1 MKKLSRIALLLT
13 LIVAGA
19 GTPALHARNRNNRP
33 RVLKSIDVSN
43 DPAVN
48 AAEQRHKD
56 AEKAL
61 NEAKEKR
68 DKAAIDAAQKEH
80 DETQKALS
88 KTRNKAFAAAK
99 KKQGYR

>member
-19 GTPALHARNRNNRP
+19 GTPALHARNNRS
-33 RVLKSIDVSN
+33 RVMKSIDVSN

-68 DKAAIDAAQKEH
+68 DKAAIDASQKEH

-88 KTRNKAFAAAK
+88 ETRNKAFAAAK
-99 KKQGYR
+99 KKQSRR